1 MPINVQIILI
11 GLVYL
16 LMPRS
21 EHIENLHNPDK
32 MDTFSSQAEN
42 MSNKI
47 PEGKGHDAY
56 VVIFDAGSTGD
67 FRNPTFIRHSR
78 NSQVTPSGSLQNRKA

>member
-1 MPINVQIILI
+1 MPVQIALI

-16 LMPRS
+16 VMPRS
-21 EHIENLHNPDK
+21 EHVENLPNPDE

-42 MSNKI
+42 MSNQI

-56 VVIFDAGSTGD
+56 VVIFDAGSTGKITCAL
-67 FRNPTFIRHSR
+67 FSACFSNKF
-78 NSQVTPSGSLQNRKA
+78 VGLA

>member
-1 MPINVQIILI
+1 MDLQVILI

-16 LMPRS
+16 VMPRS
-21 EHIENLHNPDK
+21 EHIENLPNPDE

-56 VVIFDAGSTGD
+56 VIIFDAGSTGEL
-67 FRNPTFIRHSR
+67 I
-78 NSQVTPSGSLQNRKA
+78 